1 MGHAINM
8 DLARANQTD
17 NMEHSFNSSWV
28 VDDADCKQGA
38 TEKRSLHHHATNGL
52 KYWKEKPKNVPTQR
66 TFCDSPSGES
76 WGGQNLDSTRSK
88 TTFRA
93 YPLALLFFSLNYSH
107 NTFYSYIQWNWHT
120 LIAMWHPGLIRIWPM
135 WRGVGVCD
143 ILVQLGFGLCCPW
156 EICACLVSK
165 VGTNL

>member
-1 MGHAINM
+1 MLSTWI
-8 DLARANQTD
+8 LL
-17 NMEHSFNSSWV
+17 
-28 VDDADCKQGA
+28 KQIKPTIWSIASIVHEWWTMLTASKGRPKKGVCTIMLLMA
-38 TEKRSLHHHATNGL
+38 WNI
-52 KYWKEKPKNVPTQR
+52 WKEKPKNVPTQR

-120 LIAMWHPGLIRIWPM
+120 LIAVWHPGLIRIWPM
-135 WRGVGVCD
+135 WPLRAVCAY
-143 ILVQLGFGLCCPW
+143 LVPPYYFSN
-156 EICACLVSK
+156 V
-165 VGTNL
+165 VTNL